1 MGMDM
6 VAMLLQSWYMSPC
19 RDLEC
24 HRNTLLKLK
33 MERTFLLLG
42 MGNCWFPG
50 YIEEGWRRYRW
61 LLVGWLL
68 IGPNSHHHRY
78 HPWPPAP
85 KTSPTTTGSETGS
98 MWMSLKFHQHNLD
111 WLTKTGTLRY
121 LNMAFWKPIICKCV
135 FPVSH
140 QNLLFFEDC
149 PTCHAWLLE
158 DKANQRPGEQW
169 SWNLCCLMISSVF
182 LRMVILSFNSIYK
195 YELWLAISPNYSE
208 DLWEYRKKT
217 SCISRTD
224 IALEHCS
231 PKMSLRH
238 RLWQLLNLTCPWR
251 CGAGVGNAQGWT
263 LGQVPFGFDRSNG
276 SSFWAWV
283 FGSFPHSVGKSPF
296 GIGKSTVNEPFSIA
310 MLNYQRVSIWGTI
323 PYV

>member
-1 MGMDM
+1 
-6 VAMLLQSWYMSPC
+6 
-19 RDLEC
+19 
-24 HRNTLLKLK
+24 
-33 MERTFLLLG
+33 
-42 MGNCWFPG
+42 
-50 YIEEGWRRYRW
+50 
-61 LLVGWLL
+61 
-68 IGPNSHHHRY
+68 
-78 HPWPPAP
+78 
-85 KTSPTTTGSETGS
+85 
-98 MWMSLKFHQHNLD
+98 
-111 WLTKTGTLRY
+111 
-121 LNMAFWKPIICKCV
+121 
-135 FPVSH
+135 
-140 QNLLFFEDC
+140 
-149 PTCHAWLLE
+149 
-158 DKANQRPGEQW
+158 
-169 SWNLCCLMISSVF
+169 MISSVF

-310 MLNYQRVSIWGTI
+310 MLNYHHLPRSTPDFCHLCWSPLHSTGCWMNPVVSCWDSSALIRGSQLHESRCVLKSQKGAPKIAMFWDIFVVYCLWFMVDVTL
-323 PYV
+323 